1 MSTLTLL
8 ILFLAIVVLF
18 ALSAFFSGSETV
30 LFSLSPVQVQ
40 RIKRRNASAGARIE
54 KLVRSQSSTL
64 STILVANSFVNFA
77 IAGIGYR
84 ILEALTGY
92 GEALTVPIITPLLL
106 LIGEITPKRIAVE
119 NAERYAPFCSGCLS
133 VWLLLFRPFSFVMES
148 SNRFFRKFLLPERQI
163 LNDDEFLTAI
173 QVSERQG
180 ELDEDE
186 ASMVDGIIRL
196 ADLRVSDEMIPRI
209 DMIGIDLEDAPETFV
224 ETARSSGHRY
234 LPVYRHTP
242 DAVEGFLDVVQF
254 LTSPEEP
261 MRAAVKPAMFI
272 PENLSLDKLLIRF
285 QKQGK
290 HIACVLDE
298 YGGTAGIITLG
309 DIQELITDPVVRP
322 EGETDEIRPLGK
334 DSWLLAG
341 TAGIEEIN
349 HEAEI
354 DLDADDSDRI
364 SGWITLHAGRIP
376 EQGMVV
382 TAQGCKATVL
392 SMRKRRI
399 TQVRLDVLKREKL
412 DEDELDDIV
421 NDEDNLVDADASA
434 QPQDAEVKK

>member
-1 MSTLTLL
+1 MSTVALL
-8 ILFLAIVVLF
+8 LLFVAIVILFAF
-18 ALSAFFSGSETV
+18 SAFFSGSETV
-30 LFSLSPVQVQ
+30 LFSLSPVQIQ
-40 RIKRRNASAGARIE
+40 RIKRRTPAVGARIE
-54 KLVRSQSSTL
+54 KQVRAQSSTL

-84 ILEALTGY
+84 IFESISGY
-92 GEALTVPIITPLLL
+92 GEALTVPVITLLLL

-119 NAERYAPFCSGCLS
+119 NAERYAPFCSNCLS
-133 VWLLLFRPFSFVMES
+133 FWFWIFRPFSFVMEA
-148 SNRFFRKFLLPERQI
+148 SNLFFKKFLSPERQI
-163 LNDDEFLTAI
+163 LNDDEFRTAI
-173 QVSERQG
+173 QLSERQG

-186 ASMVDGIIRL
+186 ASMVDGIMRL
-196 ADLRVSDEMIPRI
+196 SELRVSDEMIPRI
-209 DMIGIDLEDAPETFV
+209 DMIGIDLEDAPETF
-224 ETARSSGHRY
+224 EQTARASGHRY

-254 LTSPEEP
+254 LTSPHEP

-322 EGETDEIRPLGK
+322 EGETEDIRPLSK
-334 DSWLLAG
+334 DSWLLTG

-354 DLDADDSDRI
+354 DLEADDSDRI

-376 EQGMVV
+376 EPGMVI
-382 TAQGCKATVL
+382 TAQGCRATVL
-392 SMRKRRI
+392 AMRKRRI
-399 TQVRLDVLKREKL
+399 TQVRLDVLKRKGL
-412 DEDELDDIV
+412 DEAQLDEIV
-421 NDEDNLVDADASA
+421 NDEDNLVDAPPSE
-434 QPQDAEVKK
+434 QPQQTEENR